1 MPIAAIIEEKIL
13 CMHGGISPELLKIK
27 KILSL
32 NRPTDIPS
40 QGMLCDLLW
49 SDPIEEQK
57 GWHENK
63 ERGISYLFGSDV
75 LSQFLK
81 TNDLDLICRS
91 HQIVE
96 EGYEFFGKKQLV
108 TIFSAPNYC
117 GMFENW
123 GAVLNVD
130 QDLICSFHVIKAE
143 VKKGG
148 SGGNEAKKRPKT
160 PKYIN

>member
-1 MPIAAIIEEKIL
+1 M
-13 CMHGGISPELLKIK
+13 
-27 KILSL
+27 
-32 NRPTDIPS
+32 
-40 QGMLCDLLW
+40 
-49 SDPIEEQK
+49 
-57 GWHENK
+57 
-63 ERGISYLFGSDV
+63 
-75 LSQFLK
+75 
-81 TNDLDLICRS
+81 
-91 HQIVE
+91 
-96 EGYEFFGKKQLV
+96 